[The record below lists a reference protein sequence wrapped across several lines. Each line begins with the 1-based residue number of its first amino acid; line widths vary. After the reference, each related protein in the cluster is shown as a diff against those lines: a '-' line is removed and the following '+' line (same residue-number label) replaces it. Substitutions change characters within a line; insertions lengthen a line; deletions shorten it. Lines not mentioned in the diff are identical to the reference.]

1 MGEVISFCDCKNQNS
16 IIKKDY
22 EKVNKTKKNN
32 IKKYNKKLEYSNS
45 NINPTIK

>member
-1 MGEVISFCDCKNQNS
+1 MGEIISFCDCKNQNS

-22 EKVNKTKKNN
+22 EKVKKTKKNN